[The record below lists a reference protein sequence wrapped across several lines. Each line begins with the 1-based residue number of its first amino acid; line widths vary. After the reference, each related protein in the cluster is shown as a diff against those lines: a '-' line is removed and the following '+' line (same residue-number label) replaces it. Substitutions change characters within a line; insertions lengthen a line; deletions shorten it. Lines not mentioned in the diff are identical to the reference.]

1 MFAKNHF
8 GIFCFSNFHKY
19 AKMVDEIFRN
29 AKSAKISRLFSAA
42 IIQIIPYNPC
52 KIIQK
57 KNLFPFILKEFWNFY
72 RKYQNFT
79 ENIFNMQNK
88 SFLNWNMQFFDN
100 NIFFIICLFL
110 EESNLYAI
118 WWVCRHVTKITPK
131 KYKEN
136 SQELKRYCK

>member
-1 MFAKNHF
+1 MKYDVQNVTVHSVHNKMFAKNHF

-57 KNLFPFILKEFWNFY
+57 KILFPFVLKKIGNFH
-72 RKYQNFT
+72 RKYQSLST
-79 ENIFNMQNK
+79 
-88 SFLNWNMQFFDN
+88 QF
-100 NIFFIICLFL
+100 
-110 EESNLYAI
+110 
-118 WWVCRHVTKITPK
+118 
-131 KYKEN
+131 
-136 SQELKRYCK
+136 RYCKTNFVLRKIFSICKIKVS